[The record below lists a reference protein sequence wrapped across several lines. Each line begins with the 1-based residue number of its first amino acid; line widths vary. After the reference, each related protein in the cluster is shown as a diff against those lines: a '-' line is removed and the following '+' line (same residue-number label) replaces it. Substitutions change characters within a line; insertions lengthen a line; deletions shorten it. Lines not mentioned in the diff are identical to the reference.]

1 MKYTLSVIC
10 AASIAV
16 SSFSV
21 SPVRAD
27 DKAAAVA
34 GAIAILGLAALAH
47 NRNHYQE
54 GYQPANADE
63 TAAFERGY
71 RDGLHNEP
79 YDSRHSSISY
89 GQGFDA
95 GHKERSNRLA
105 HKQRDVGGTKVPQA
119 SINGC
124 VNEVASSFN
133 VGAHDVHLIRAGQ
146 EGADN
151 FYLEMAS
158 GHKHVICG
166 TNSKGEVFNMRDGR
180 LPG

>member
-1 MKYTLSVIC
+1 MKLVFCTIC
-10 AASIAV
+10 AASIAL
-16 SSFSV
+16 
-21 SPVRAD
+21 SPLASPSARAD
-27 DKAAAVA
+27 DKAVAVA

-47 NRNHYQE
+47 NKNHYQE
-54 GYQPANADE
+54 GYQPTNADE

-79 YDSRHSSISY
+79 YDSRHSSTAY

-95 GHKERSNRLA
+95 GMKERSNSLA

-119 SINGC
+119 TINGC
-124 VNEVASSFN
+124 ITEVSNFYD
-133 VGAHDVHLIRAGQ
+133 VGAHQVHLIRAGQ
-146 EGADN
+146 EGADS

-158 GHKHVICG
+158 GHKHVICES
-166 TNSKGEVFNMRDGR
+166 NAKGEIFQLRDGR